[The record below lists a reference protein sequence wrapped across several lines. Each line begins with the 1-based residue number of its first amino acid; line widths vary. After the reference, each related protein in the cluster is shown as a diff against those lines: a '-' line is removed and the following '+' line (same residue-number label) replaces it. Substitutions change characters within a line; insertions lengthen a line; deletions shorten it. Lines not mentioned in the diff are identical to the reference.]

1 MSDHLQN
8 YDFDDAWYGNTYDAV
23 TFTLNDDAAN
33 LLTGSQIYMQLRKK
47 PGQAVIAEF
56 STENGKMEII
66 GQYSF
71 LFKSQVIN
79 VVADTYDYDILIV
92 FSDSTRATYI
102 GGHWTIHPCITFK
115 KP

>member
-1 MSDHLQN
+1 MTDPIQN
-8 YDFDDAWYGNTYDAV
+8 YDFDDARFGNTYDAV
-23 TFTLNDDAAN
+23 TFTLNDDPGN
-33 LLTGSQIYMQLRKK
+33 VLTGAKIYMQLRKK
-47 PGQAVIAEF
+47 PGQGIIAEF
-56 STENGKMEII
+56 STENGKMEIV

-92 FSDSTRATYI
+92 FADGSRATYI
-102 GGHWTIHPCITFK
+102 GGHWTIHPCITYK